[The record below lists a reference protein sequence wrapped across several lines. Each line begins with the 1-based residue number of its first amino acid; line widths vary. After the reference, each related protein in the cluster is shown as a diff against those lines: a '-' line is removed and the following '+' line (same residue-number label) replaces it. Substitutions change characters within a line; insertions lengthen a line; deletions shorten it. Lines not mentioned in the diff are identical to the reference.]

1 MWPQYQHYSEHMHII
16 KSTVLT
22 VKAPDWVQRT
32 LSMSTTDYQELW
44 DRGDVLSNGAY
55 FTSHHN
61 ADDGWHATLTI
72 LQMAKSCAR
81 THKTDPAENSDRPR
95 VAPEPARTNLFC
107 LQFLQSYTVLE
118 PDIINVR
125 VHTDACRTKGLAVG
139 DNAKRAAAVGQICC
153 EWECPAERKHSG
165 SWVKKHQSA
174 KH

>member
-1 MWPQYQHYSEHMHII
+1 MHII

-44 DRGDVLSNGAY
+44 DRGDVLSNRAY

-61 ADDGWHATLTI
+61 ADDGGHATLTI
-72 LQMAKSCAR
+72 LQMAMSCVHTR
-81 THKTDPAENSDRPR
+81 KTDPAENSDQPR

-107 LQFLQSYTVLE
+107 FQFLQSYTVLE

-125 VHTDACRTKGLAVG
+125 VHTDACRTTGLAVG
-139 DNAKRAAAVGQICC
+139 DNAKQAAAVGQICC
-153 EWECPAERKHSG
+153 ECECPAERKHSG

>member
-1 MWPQYQHYSEHMHII
+1 MHII

-72 LQMAKSCAR
+72 LQMAKSCAHTR
-81 THKTDPAENSDRPR
+81 KTDPAENSDQPR

-107 LQFLQSYTVLE
+107 FQFLQSYTVLE

-125 VHTDACRTKGLAVG
+125 VHTDACCTTGLAVG

-153 EWECPAERKHSG
+153 ECGVRQKESTVGAGLKNTSLQSIKH
-165 SWVKKHQSA
+165 
-174 KH
+174 